1 MSSTAELKKIK
12 LNVTNIKSVLLDGK
26 KAVDEKKKDRQ
37 DFLDKLAEEKKQ
49 KQEEKGLEKPIKPTQ
64 KKPDLKSPVKS
75 SMGLMNR
82 IFTFVGAIVGGI
94 VVKALPEII
103 EAVKKVIEFV
113 KPIFEKI
120 VEGLKPVFNAIGNLF
135 GDKGSYDAEKEKVNE
150 DIDQAQLM
158 GKDIDSQVGELD
170 KASGEI
176 ENENKGLGENSNAL
190 GGEEKGLL
198 KDRERK
204 KEEKDEDKNDTDDST
219 KVESNE
225 VITAENLTTPASEVV
240 KIVDGKE
247 VVVTDMDESLKIQN
261 DARNMLKN
269 AESGGGSDVVSSTEI
284 TSVTNVIVPPVMPV
298 KDNFPRTKQ
307 GRRSFRNAYKT
318 YVIEMK
324 KYNKTQKNLV
334 KPSDSNKNGL
344 TALNKTDGLTSMNGS
359 GSTTIVY
366 QRQVVQV
373 QLQHQLKYN
382 GTESISTSDI

>member
-103 EAVKKVIEFV
+103 DAVKKVIEYV
-113 KPIFEKI
+113 KPIFAKI
-120 VEGLKPVFNAIGNLF
+120 QEGLEPVFSFIGGF
-135 GDKGSYDAEKEKVNE
+135 FKDTGSYDSEKEKVNA
-150 DIDQAQLM
+150 DIEQAQLA
-158 GKDIDSQVGELD
+158 GKDIDAQGGELN
-170 KASGEI
+170 KASDDI
-176 ENENKGLGENSNAL
+176 VNENKGLAANSNAL
-190 GGEEKGLL
+190 GGEEDGLK
-198 KDRERK
+198 KDREQK
-204 KEEKDEDKNDTDDST
+204 KEEKDEDKDDTDDST

-225 VITAENLTTPASEVV
+225 NITVENLGPTSATEVV

-247 VVVTDMDESLKIQN
+247 VVVTDLDENLKIQN
-261 DARNMLKN
+261 DARDFLKN
-269 AESGGGSDVVSSTEI
+269 AMTGDGEVVSSTEI

-298 KDNFPRTKQ
+298 KENFPRTKQ
-307 GRRSFRNAYKT
+307 GRRNFRNAYKQ

-324 KYNKTQKNLV
+324 DYNKTQQNLV

-373 QLQHQLKYN
+373 PVATPIKV
-382 GTESISTSDI
+382 

>member
-103 EAVKKVIEFV
+103 DAVKKVIEYV
-113 KPIFEKI
+113 KPIFAKI
-120 VEGLKPVFNAIGNLF
+120 QEGLEPVFSFIGGF
-135 GDKGSYDAEKEKVNE
+135 FKDTGSYDSEKEKVNA
-150 DIDQAQLM
+150 DIEQAQLA
-158 GKDIDSQVGELD
+158 GKDIDAQGGELN
-170 KASGEI
+170 KASDDI
-176 ENENKGLGENSNAL
+176 VNENKGLAANSNAL
-190 GGEEKGLL
+190 GGEEDGLK
-198 KDRERK
+198 KDREQK
-204 KEEKDEDKNDTDDST
+204 KEENDEDKDDTDDST

-225 VITAENLTTPASEVV
+225 NITVENLGPTSATEVV

-247 VVVTDMDESLKIQN
+247 VVVTDLDENLKIQN
-261 DARNMLKN
+261 DARDFLKN
-269 AESGGGSDVVSSTEI
+269 AMTGDGEVVSSTEI

-298 KDNFPRTKQ
+298 KENFPRTKQ
-307 GRRSFRNAYKT
+307 GRRNFRNAYKQ

-324 KYNKTQKNLV
+324 EYNKTQQNLV
-334 KPSDSNKNGL
+334 KPSESNKNGL

-373 QLQHQLKYN
+373 PVATPIKV
-382 GTESISTSDI
+382 

>member
-26 KAVDEKKKDRQ
+26 KAVDEKQKDRQ

-82 IFTFVGAIVGGI
+82 IFNFVGAIVGGI

-120 VEGLKPVFNAIGNLF
+120 VEGLKPVFKIIGNLF
-135 GDKGSYDAEKEKVNE
+135 KDQGSYDSEKEKVDGNIE
-150 DIDQAQLM
+150 EANLM
-158 GKDIDSQVGELD
+158 GKDIDSQAGELD
-170 KASGEI
+170 KQSDDIA
-176 ENENKGLGENSNAL
+176 NENKGLAANSNAL
-190 GGEEKGLL
+190 GGEEKGLM
-198 KDRERK
+198 KDRELK
-204 KEEKDEDKNDTDDST
+204 KEDEDEDTNNNDDST
-219 KVESNE
+219 DVESNE
-225 VITAENLTTPASEVV
+225 VLTAENLTTPASEVV
-240 KIVDGKE
+240 KIVNGQE

-261 DARNMLKN
+261 EARNMLKN
-269 AESGGGSDVVSSTEI
+269 AESGNGEVASSTEI
-284 TSVTNVIVPPVMPV
+284 SGVTNIIVPPVMPV
-298 KDNFPRTKQ
+298 KENFPRTKQ
-307 GRRSFRNAYKT
+307 GRRSFRNAFKE
-318 YVIEMK
+318 YVIEMNEYK
-324 KYNKTQKNLV
+324 KTQQNLV
-334 KPSDSNKNGL
+334 KRSDNNKNRI
-344 TALNKTDGLTSMNGS
+344 TALNSTDGLTSMNGS

-373 QLQHQLKYN
+373 PVATPIKV
-382 GTESISTSDI
+382 

>member
-103 EAVKKVIEFV
+103 EAVKKVIDFV

-150 DIDQAQLM
+150 DIEQAQLM

-176 ENENKGLGENSNAL
+176 VNENKGLAANSDAL
-190 GGEEKGLL
+190 GGEETDLK
-198 KDRERK
+198 KDREQK
-204 KEEKDEDKNDTDDST
+204 KEEKDEDKDDST
-219 KVESNE
+219 QVESNE
-225 VITAENLTTPASEVV
+225 TVTVENLGPTSASVV
-240 KIVDGKE
+240 TKMVDGKE
-247 VVVTDMDESLKIQN
+247 VEVTDLDENLKIQN
-261 DARNMLKN
+261 EARNLLKN
-269 AESGGGSDVVSSTEI
+269 AESGDGSEVVSSTEI

-298 KDNFPRTKQ
+298 KEDYPRTRQ
-307 GRRSFRNAYKT
+307 GRRNFRNAYKQ

-324 KYNKTQKNLV
+324 EYKKTTQNLV
-334 KPSDSNKNGL
+334 KPSDNNKNGL

-373 QLQHQLKYN
+373 PVATPIKV
-382 GTESISTSDI
+382 

>member
-103 EAVKKVIEFV
+103 DAVKKVIEYV
-113 KPIFEKI
+113 KPIFVKI
-120 VEGLKPVFNAIGNLF
+120 QEGLEPVFSFIGGF
-135 GDKGSYDAEKEKVNE
+135 FKDTGSYDSEKEKVNA
-150 DIDQAQLM
+150 DIEQAQLA
-158 GKDIDSQVGELD
+158 GKDIDAQGGELN
-170 KASGEI
+170 KASDDI
-176 ENENKGLGENSNAL
+176 VNENKGLAANSNAL
-190 GGEEKGLL
+190 GGEEDGLK
-198 KDRERK
+198 KDREQK
-204 KEEKDEDKNDTDDST
+204 KEEKDEDKDDTDDST

-225 VITAENLTTPASEVV
+225 NITVENLGPTSATEVV

-247 VVVTDMDESLKIQN
+247 VVVTDLDENLKIQN
-261 DARNMLKN
+261 DARNFLKN
-269 AESGGGSDVVSSTEI
+269 AMTGDGEVVSSTEI

-298 KDNFPRTKQ
+298 KEDYPRTKQ
-307 GRRSFRNAYKT
+307 GRRNFRNAYKQ

-324 KYNKTQKNLV
+324 EYNKTQQNLV
-334 KPSDSNKNGL
+334 KPSESNKNGL
-344 TALNKTDGLTSMNGS
+344 SALNTTGGLTSANGS
-359 GSTTIVY
+359 GSTTVVY
-366 QRQVVQV
+366 QRQVVEVAVPVQV
-373 QLQHQLKYN
+373 
-382 GTESISTSDI
+382 

>member
-103 EAVKKVIEFV
+103 EAVKKVIDFV

-176 ENENKGLGENSNAL
+176 VNENKGLAANSDAL

-198 KDRERK
+198 KDREQR
-204 KEEKDEDKNDTDDST
+204 KEEKDEDNDSTNDDSID
-219 KVESNE
+219 VESNE
-225 VITAENLTTPASEVV
+225 VITAENLTTPAAEVV
-240 KIVDGKE
+240 KIVDGQE

-261 DARNMLKN
+261 ETRNMLKN
-269 AESGGGSDVVSSTEI
+269 ATSGDGVVSNVTEI
-284 TSVTNVIVPPVMPV
+284 SNVTNVIVPPVMPV
-298 KDNFPRTKQ
+298 KENFPRTKQ
-307 GRRSFRNAYKT
+307 GRRNFRNAYKR

-334 KPSDSNKNGL
+334 KPSESNKNGL
-344 TALNKTDGLTSMNGS
+344 SALNSTDGLTSMNGS
-359 GSTTIVY
+359 GNTTIVY

-373 QLQHQLKYN
+373 PVATPIKV
-382 GTESISTSDI
+382 